1 VKRHSEDSK
10 CLEIDKAKHSY
21 NEDLKHLE
29 SEVKRVEEE
38 KNDLKAE
45 LAKLAES
52 AQNEKEKFVKETLKL
67 QIAYDNERR
76 KSEGFERQTG
86 DLREEL
92 LKIKQEKNKLKGSI
106 NAGREIISNLEEECK
121 DLKGDNANL
130 QKSNKD
136 MIKLLGSKDA

>member
-1 VKRHSEDSK
+1 M
-10 CLEIDKAKHSY
+10 
-21 NEDLKHLE
+21 
-29 SEVKRVEEE
+29 KRVEEE

-45 LAKLAES
+45 LAKLADS

-76 KSEGFERQTG
+76 KSEGFEKQTG

-106 NAGREIISNLEEECK
+106 NAGKEIITNLEDECK
-121 DLKGDNANL
+121 DLQENNAYL
-130 QKSNKD
+130 QTSNKD
-136 MIKLLGSKDA
+136 IIDLIGSKDAKVSSINEENEHLKPRGNIKP

>member
-1 VKRHSEDSK
+1 MAASQKFTNLIRSIEDSDLNYTMTKTPFSATISLKCSIVKRHSEDSK

-45 LAKLAES
+45 LAKLADS

-76 KSEGFERQTG
+76 KSEGFEKQTG

-92 LKIKQEKNKLKGSI
+92 LKIKQEEKKN
-106 NAGREIISNLEEECK
+106 
-121 DLKGDNANL
+121 
-130 QKSNKD
+130 
-136 MIKLLGSKDA
+136 